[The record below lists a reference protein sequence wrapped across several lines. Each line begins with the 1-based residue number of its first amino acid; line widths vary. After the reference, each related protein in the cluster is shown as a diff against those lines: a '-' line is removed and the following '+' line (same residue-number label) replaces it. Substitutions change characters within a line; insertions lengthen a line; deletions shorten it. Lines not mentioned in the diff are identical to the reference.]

1 MKRDSL
7 ASDEAPIGS
16 LDTVPG
22 PLTPTEPDDRWDPST
37 YLEGVRAEIPD
48 YDLLQEQAVAA
59 TLDHTSGM
67 RLLPKAQF
75 ACSREEW
82 LATQRRFAA
91 GKGYVRHHLPS
102 ESRMRLLDFDR
113 DGEPY
118 ATFAKTIDL
127 LGDGTVRLI
136 STPGHTVGHMSVL
149 LRVAGDRRVLV
160 VGDAAY
166 TLRNIREEIL
176 PLLTADDETSVQSLR
191 ELKAF
196 ADSEPEA
203 ILVPSHDPSAWHEAS
218 PRGGET
224 MMAWA
229 PAQRPIRRT
238 ASASVGA

>member
-1 MKRDSL
+1 MAGDPTTVRCRKGVCPPPPALRV
-7 ASDEAPIGS
+7 ANAPAR
-16 LDTVPG
+16 LRPG
-22 PLTPTEPDDRWDPST
+22 
-37 YLEGVRAEIPD
+37 
-48 YDLLQEQAVAA
+48 
-59 TLDHTSGM
+59 
-67 RLLPKAQF
+67 
-75 ACSREEW
+75 
-82 LATQRRFAA
+82 
-91 GKGYVRHHLPS
+91 
-102 ESRMRLLDFDR
+102 
-113 DGEPY
+113 GEPY

>member
-1 MKRDSL
+1 M
-7 ASDEAPIGS
+7 
-16 LDTVPG
+16 
-22 PLTPTEPDDRWDPST
+22 
-37 YLEGVRAEIPD
+37 
-48 YDLLQEQAVAA
+48 
-59 TLDHTSGM
+59 
-67 RLLPKAQF
+67 
-75 ACSREEW
+75 
-82 LATQRRFAA
+82 
-91 GKGYVRHHLPS
+91 
-102 ESRMRLLDFDR
+102 
-113 DGEPY
+113 
-118 ATFAKTIDL
+118 
-127 LGDGTVRLI
+127 RLI

-160 VGDAAY
+160 VGGAAY